1 MYINMCKI
9 FLNGRILASLMS
21 FMILLAVSSCQNNE
35 TDDKTMTDLLMKN
48 HLSAMCSFDIAGMNK
63 NNLGKIDEYS
73 DSEATKAAC
82 RLIARKITWSIESI
96 NINSSMAIAQVKID
110 VPANTAD
117 ICSSALNDAMMQI
130 EQGTDAAPEEV
141 ICNAIKKHLD
151 EIQLDTVTSEI
162 HMSKVD
168 NKWYI
173 SKSPDTTQIIS
184 DIRTQTAATFTVVQ
198 SK

>member
-1 MYINMCKI
+1 
-9 FLNGRILASLMS
+9 MS
-21 FMILLAVSSCQNNE
+21 FIILLAVSSCQNNE
-35 TDDKTMTDLLMKN
+35 ADDKTMTDSLMKN
-48 HLSAMCSFDIAGMNK
+48 HLNAMCSFDIAGMNE
-63 NNLGKIDEYS
+63 NNLGKIDGYS
-73 DSEATKAAC
+73 DSEATQAAC
-82 RLIARKITWSIESI
+82 RLIAKKITWSIESI
-96 NINSSMAIAQVKID
+96 NINSSTAIAQVKID

-130 EQGTDAAPEEV
+130 EQGTETAPEEI

-173 SKSPDTTQIIS
+173 SKSPDTAQIIS
-184 DIRTQTAATFTVVQ
+184 DIRTQTAAVFTVVQ
-198 SK
+198 SR